1 MQWKEAQLL
10 AYRRVSD
17 TIRTLV
23 PRDLVVAREVRW
35 LYLYQWLWLWL
46 LAVAVAVA
54 VTVTVAVAVAV
65 DVDVAAILHITTR
78 RVRDRRA
85 CR

>member
-1 MQWKEAQLL
+1 MEWRYTWSE
-10 AYRRVSD
+10 VEWGSD
-17 TIRTLV
+17 GVIVTVTATALV
-23 PRDLVVAREVRW
+23 TMT
-35 LYLYQWLWLWL
+35 
-46 LAVAVAVA
+46 VA